1 MPNIMEEHRNS
12 PSAGSSRTP
21 VGKGKKQKKSAA
33 PAVPY
38 SKEDSFTSTSRSR
51 YLKDAATLSS
61 SSSIPETSAAAPL
74 GQNAVSDIP
83 PVFQVPRIGSGGRP
97 NWLPMP
103 GIPLGLDLGLIS
115 ANLKNSVSLRTW
127 EDYLRAWSRWD
138 SFCSTYNLSIAS
150 CNAYTALSFVTFL
163 IHSNL
168 SAASIHK
175 ILAGVSFFLK
185 FFDLPALSSFYTVRQ
200 VLKGFR
206 RSHLVR
212 DGRRPISIDLLVK
225 LIQTLPSVCYSPYE
239 ILLFNA
245 AFSLAFFGALRLGEF
260 SASNKSSCAILL
272 DSDVFVSSDSITIC
286 IRRSKTDQVGKGRM
300 IKLGRAGYIPICP
313 VQNNLNFIAF
323 RPFFHGSF
331 FIHNDLSPLTR
342 YQFSSVLSSCL
353 KTLGLSGFYFSSHS
367 FRIGAATAA
376 NSMGF
381 SSEEVQRLGRWDSVR
396 YKSYIR
402 PELVTN

>member
-1 MPNIMEEHRNS
+1 MGQGRGLFACAFSLLSLSRAIGAISLSNKPSLEEFGGLFLHAYDCLYKPDATSASQPPEEDQFALRCTVRMESLLRQLLEKAESSGGEEWLRHCLAEDPPAFSSLPACLTPMPNIMEEHRNS
-12 PSAGSSRTP
+12 PSAGNSRTP

-150 CNAYTALSFVTFL
+150 CNAYTALSFVIFL

-245 AFSLAFFGALRLGEF
+245 AFSLAFFGALRLER
-260 SASNKSSCAILL
+260 SS
-272 DSDVFVSSDSITIC
+272 S
-286 IRRSKTDQVGKGRM
+286 
-300 IKLGRAGYIPICP
+300 
-313 VQNNLNFIAF
+313 
-323 RPFFHGSF
+323 
-331 FIHNDLSPLTR
+331 LT
-342 YQFSSVLSSCL
+342 S
-353 KTLGLSGFYFSSHS
+353 
-367 FRIGAATAA
+367 
-376 NSMGF
+376 
-381 SSEEVQRLGRWDSVR
+381 
-396 YKSYIR
+396 
-402 PELVTN
+402 